1 MSINWKLM
9 SDLRER
15 QRTLASESV
24 AKERK
29 AVAESESQ
37 ANEAKQRLIQAQ
49 NNKAALWS
57 ETRAAFNGGVGSI
70 ESLMLASAWSR
81 TLDNKVAQ
89 AAQGVQQ
96 AQTVVDERT
105 AVLQTRLQAL
115 RAANADVE
123 KAKEM
128 QTRLAT
134 GRRKE
139 AEARADEGTD
149 EWATYR
155 WAQQEE
161 EAGQPP
167 ARGSQ

>member
-9 SDLRER
+9 RDLRER
-15 QRTLASESV
+15 QRTLAGESV
-24 AKERK
+24 AQERK

-37 ANEAKQRLIQAQ
+37 ARQAQQRLVQEQ
-49 NNKAALWS
+49 NNKAALWN
-57 ETRAAFNGGVGSI
+57 ETTAAFNGGVGSI
-70 ESLMLASAWSR
+70 ERLRQASAWSS

-96 AQTVVDERT
+96 AQTVVEQRN

-115 RAANADVE
+115 RAASADVE

-128 QTRLAT
+128 QTRMAA
-134 GRRKE
+134 GQRKE
-139 AEARADEGTD
+139 AEARAEEGTE

-161 EAGQPP
+161 DVGQPST
-167 ARGSQ
+167 RGNQ